1 MFKRITPQTIADWG
15 ERIYIRFLELTK
27 RFTSTQ
33 IMALLAVIVGVLAGL
48 GTCLFELLLYGI
60 KAGLTHWFPVEQSYS
75 SSCSTR
81 SSVSSWLRSSSN
93 TSSKTTFRKALHAC
107 CTPCRAKIPT
117 SPPQLLD
124 FGRRRCDHH
133 RIRRF
138 GRSRGPDRPD
148 GCGHRVERQPPGPP
162 ELQKHHPA
170 ALLRRGGSPRSH
182 LQSPD
187 HGRGFRARNSDA
199 RSHLAHGRTAADLF
213 DHGRRH
219 RTHDQGIRP
228 DYRHF
233 ADSRRRIPAQPNSAF
248 RPAGYLLRADVLLLH
263 HGQCPSGA
271 FFKRS
276 TTPTRSG

>member
-1 MFKRITPQTIADWG
+1 MGRTYLHPFPGTHQTVHQYADHG
-15 ERIYIRFLELTK
+15 AAGRYRGCSGRTGHLPVRVAALRNQSRTDPLVSRRTVAFPLPVLPGHRYHPGFALRQIRRQRQHFGRRYTRAVRHVAQKFLH
-27 RFTSTQ
+27 R
-33 IMALLAVIVGVLAGL
+33 
-48 GTCLFELLLYGI
+48 
-60 KAGLTHWFPVEQSYS
+60 
-75 SSCSTR
+75 
-81 SSVSSWLRSSSN
+81 
-93 TSSKTTFRKALHAC
+93 
-107 CTPCRAKIPT
+107 
-117 SPPQLLD
+117 PPQLLD

-219 RTHDQGIRP
+219 RPHDPGIRS
-228 DYRHF
+228 DHRHL
-233 ADSRRRIPAQPNSAF
+233 ADSRRCVPAQPNSAF

-263 HGQCPSGA
+263 HGQCPGGRLLQKDRQSLQEVA
-271 FFKRS
+271 DRRS
-276 TTPTRSG
+276 RTRHP